1 MENYFCERNGY
12 AEKKGEDQIIGFPIS
27 LKDMVISESYIKEC
41 FSEINSFYEA
51 NELALKI

>member
-12 AEKKGEDQIIGFPIS
+12 AEKKGKDQIIDFPIS
-27 LKDMVISESYIKEC
+27 LKDMVLSESYIKEC

-51 NELALKI
+51 NELVLKI